1 MSVFKSNVY
10 QCVQDCI
17 NANGYKANQKE
28 IEKAIEIISQTGI
41 EWWEQKHEED
51 PSKYPWPLFFF
62 SEKHKKVVM
71 NYTNEKF
78 GNENNLTENNK
89 DENETECIGDID
101 TFNIT
106 FLDMESLSTIDHNK
120 ISFGVEKS
128 TKMAY
133 LKNLYAESVGVPT
146 FNLAFLSDGRRIL
159 DTDTTETIKMEQSDL
174 LGEPIIEVFRRQ
186 I

>member
-1 MSVFKSNVY
+1 
-10 QCVQDCI
+10 
-17 NANGYKANQKE
+17 
-28 IEKAIEIISQTGI
+28 
-41 EWWEQKHEED
+41 
-51 PSKYPWPLFFF
+51 
-62 SEKHKKVVM
+62 M